1 MCTCTMCSA
10 SSINKNSPDEV
21 IIQQSGHSIFTLL
34 SGVKSEQKS
43 EFLDAEISWRNL
55 FLKMAQTNKNQT
67 RK

>member
-1 MCTCTMCSA
+1 MCSA

-43 EFLDAEISWRNL
+43 EFLDAEIS
-55 FLKMAQTNKNQT
+55 
-67 RK
+67 